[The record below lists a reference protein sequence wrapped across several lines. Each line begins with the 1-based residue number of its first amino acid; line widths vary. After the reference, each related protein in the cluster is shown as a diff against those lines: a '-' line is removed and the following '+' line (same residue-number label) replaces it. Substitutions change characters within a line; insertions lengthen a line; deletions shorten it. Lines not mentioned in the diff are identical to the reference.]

1 MEVTHPAARE
11 SIVSSGSLD
20 AKEQV
25 RQAVDIVDLVGHY
38 IQLRRQ
44 GRGYVGLCPW
54 HDDSRPSLQVNPER
68 QSFKCWV
75 CDIGGDV
82 FSFIMQMEG
91 ISFREALEMLAERAG
106 IELKDRPA
114 PRPGSPVA
122 AGDKQTLFRA
132 MAWAESLYHKYLLE
146 SPDAEPARRYLNE
159 RGITAESIEQ
169 FHIGFAPNNWEWI
182 LSQAQSGQSNSGQ
195 SNTNSS
201 RAKVLEA
208 VGLLGQRTSGGTYD
222 RFRGRVLFSIRDTQN
237 RPVGLGGRIL
247 PEFADEKSAK
257 YYNTSDTPLFSKSN
271 LLYALDVARQYI
283 HKKFDDTALVMEGY
297 TDVIM
302 AHQHGFENSVAVLG
316 TALGEQHVKILKRF
330 AKRVVLVLDGDQAG
344 QDRANQVL
352 ELFIAQ
358 DLDMQVLTLPDGTDP
373 CDYLQEH
380 GAAGFQHILDNE
392 AVDALEHARRVAVRG
407 VDLQNDVH
415 GATAALERV
424 LSILAK
430 ASRQDGA
437 GGFREDKILQ
447 RLATG
452 FGVAEVDVRQRLKQ
466 LRRSARRPLVSPR
479 RTTPPP
485 QGDANAY
492 EAYNNELAAQDPDGY
507 VPQEMT
513 EIPFRAADLHS
524 AAPCEYELLEV
535 LIKQPDLLDEIRGL
549 VRSQQLTQAPCRR
562 LYETICRL
570 SDDGQTATFER
581 LMLEFD
587 APAMKAFLVELDE
600 SERTAKAEDPA
611 SLLLEII
618 RSFERIENQRQDPAQ
633 VAALKNQGLDESQ
646 KQDLLLKMLGDLRA
660 RHGISDP
667 TDG

>member
-1 MEVTHPAARE
+1 M
-11 SIVSSGSLD
+11 VSSGSLD

-91 ISFREALEMLAERAG
+91 ASFREALEMLAERAG
-106 IELKDRPA
+106 IELQDRPA
-114 PRPGSPVA
+114 PRAGTPAG

-146 SPDAEPARRYLNE
+146 SLDAEPARRYLSE
-159 RGITAESIEQ
+159 RGITPQSIEK
-169 FHIGFAPNNWEWI
+169 FHIGFAPDRWEWI
-182 LSQAQSGQSNSGQ
+182 LAQAQPGEANSGQ
-195 SNTNSS
+195 ANPNSS
-201 RAKVLEA
+201 RAKILEA
-208 VGLLGQRTSGGTYD
+208 VGLLGRREGGGTYD

-237 RPVGLGGRIL
+237 RPVGLGGRVL
-247 PEFADEKSAK
+247 PEFADDKSAK
-257 YYNTSDTPLFSKSN
+257 YYNTTDTPLFSKSH
-271 LLYALDVARQYI
+271 LLYGLDVARQYI

-297 TDVIM
+297 TDCIM

-330 AKRVVLVLDGDQAG
+330 AKRVVLVLDGDRAG

-358 DLDMQVLTLPDGTDP
+358 DLDLKVLTLPDGSDP
-373 CDYLQEH
+373 CDYLQAH
-380 GAAGFQHILDNE
+380 GAEGFQRLLDNE
-392 AVDALEHARRVAVRG
+392 AVDALEHARRAAVG
-407 VDLQNDVH
+407 GIDLRNDVH

-424 LSILAK
+424 LAIVAK
-430 ASRQDGA
+430 APRQDGA

-447 RLATG
+447 RLATE
-452 FGVAEVDVRQRLKQ
+452 FGVAEADVRQRLKQ
-466 LRRSARRPLVSPR
+466 LRRAARRPLVSPR
-479 RTTPPP
+479 QTRPLP
-485 QGDANAY
+485 QGVAHDP
-492 EAYNNELAAQDPDGY
+492 EAFNNELAAQDADEFE
-507 VPQEMT
+507 PQLPA
-513 EIPFRAADLHS
+513 EIPFRASDLHG

-535 LIKQPDLLDEIRGL
+535 LIKRPDLFDEIRSL
-549 VRSQQLTQAPCRR
+549 VRPQQLTQAPCRR

-570 SDDGQTATFER
+570 ADAGQSATFER

-587 APAMKAFLVELDE
+587 SPAMKAFLVELDE
-600 SERTAKAEDPA
+600 SERTAKVEDA
-611 SLLLEII
+611 GSLIPPII

-633 VAALKNQGLDESQ
+633 VAALKNQGLEESQ

-660 RHGISDP
+660 RHGISEP